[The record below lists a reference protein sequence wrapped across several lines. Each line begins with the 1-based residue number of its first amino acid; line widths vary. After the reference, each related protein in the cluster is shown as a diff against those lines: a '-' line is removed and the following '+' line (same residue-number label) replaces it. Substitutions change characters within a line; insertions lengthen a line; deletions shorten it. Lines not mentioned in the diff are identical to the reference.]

1 MSLKMF
7 ISNNH
12 WVNSFFA
19 SSALCLHSAAG
30 QSLILEPMTSRST
43 AGLDGV
49 VPIEFMPVSMKEG
62 RVPAGRWDGGRI
74 HYRLISLIYNLTV
87 RCLLAKV

>member
-1 MSLKMF
+1 
-7 ISNNH
+7 
-12 WVNSFFA
+12 
-19 SSALCLHSAAG
+19 
-30 QSLILEPMTSRST
+30 MTSRST

-74 HYRLISLIYNLTV
+74 HYSDTVTRGLKEALI
-87 RCLLAKV
+87 